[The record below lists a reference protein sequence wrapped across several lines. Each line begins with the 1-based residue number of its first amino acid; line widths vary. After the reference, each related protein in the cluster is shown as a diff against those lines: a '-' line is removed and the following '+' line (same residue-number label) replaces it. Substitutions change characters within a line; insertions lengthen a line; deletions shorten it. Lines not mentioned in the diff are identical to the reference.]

1 MLFILCLK
9 LFSFLTY
16 LHFVEKLLDQK
27 LWLISI
33 FMTPQAEQKLITIHI
48 LPNISRSKGKQT
60 IKFDQLI
67 EYNTSNIFLET
78 GGEASPQTFL

>member
-1 MLFILCLK
+1 
-9 LFSFLTY
+9 
-16 LHFVEKLLDQK
+16 
-27 LWLISI
+27 
-33 FMTPQAEQKLITIHI
+33 MTPQAEQKLITIHI
-48 LPNISRSKGKQT
+48 LLNISRSKGKQT